1 MLAGEAHASKTV
13 TAVLI
18 PNGLDWKAFNAAVT
32 RRGVVLAGGQGK
44 LTGKIFRVGHLGSA
58 TVEEILGV
66 AAAFEEA
73 LAELGRPVTP
83 GAAVAA
89 AQRAATERAAA
100 TAAEVK

>member
-1 MLAGEAHASKTV
+1 MLFRSVA
-13 TAVLI
+13 
-18 PNGLDWKAFNAAVT
+18 

-73 LAELGRPVTP
+73 LAELGHPVTP

-89 AQRAATERAAA
+89 AQRAAVASVAA
-100 TAAEVK
+100 TAGEVK